1 MATPLKQRVS
11 EAVASLRGYEF
22 GKPAADVAG
31 LERLVAEGYGNPELA
46 RQLRQE
52 LAGILRSDATL
63 AAKQAA
69 CKQLWILGPGE
80 ALPAILGLWDA
91 KDPRL
96 AEAAFLAVARTPSPE
111 FDLALRNAL
120 TRLQGRPLVAAIDLI
135 GDRCDQDA
143 SSILARTSTHSDPSV
158 ALAAKVA
165 LEKLAWAKQGLAAND
180 GFVPLFDGRTLDGW
194 DIDTPDVWTAR
205 NGVLRGSTPGLNY
218 NDFLRTKRSFGDFTL
233 RVKMRLLGG
242 VGNSGVQFRSKPV
255 PNSHEL
261 EGYQADAAQNLWGTL
276 YDESRRK
283 KTLTDP
289 GQDFHDRFDLDAWHE
304 YEITAQAGQIL
315 LKLDGVVTV
324 DYREPDP
331 GIPRT
336 GIIALQVHADRRPV
350 EAWFRDIRIRENT

>member
-31 LERLVAEGYGNPELA
+31 FGRLAAEGHQNPDLA

-52 LAGILRSDATL
+52 LAVILRSDATL

-80 ALPAILGLWDA
+80 TLPAILGLLDA
-91 KDPRL
+91 SDPQL
-96 AEAAFLAVARTPSPE
+96 AEAAFLAIARAPSPE
-111 FDLALRNAL
+111 SDVALRNAL
-120 TRLQGRPLVAAIDLI
+120 TRLQGPPLMAAINLI
-135 GDRCDQDA
+135 GDRCDQA
-143 SSILARTSTHSDPSV
+143 PSGMLERLSTHSDPAV
-158 ALAAKVA
+158 ALAAKVTI
-165 LEKLAWAKQGLAAND
+165 EKLAWAKQGLAAGD

-194 DIDTPDVWTAR
+194 DTDTPGVWTAR

-218 NDFLRTKRSFGDFTL
+218 NDFIRTKRSFGDFTL

-242 VGNSGVQFRSKPV
+242 IGNSGVQFRSKPV

-261 EGYQADAAQNLWGTL
+261 EGYQADAAQGLWGAL

-283 KTLTDP
+283 KTLATP
-289 GQDFHDRFDLDAWHE
+289 SQDFHDRLDLAAWHE
-304 YEITAQAGQIL
+304 YEIGAQGGQIL

-331 GIPRT
+331 GIART
-336 GIIALQVHADRRPV
+336 GIIALQVHANRAPV
-350 EAWFRDIRIRENT
+350 EVWFRNIRIREHA

>member
-1 MATPLKQRVS
+1 MASPLKQRVS

-22 GKPAADVAG
+22 AKPVADVAG
-31 LERLVAEGYGNPELA
+31 FERLVAEACQNPELT

-52 LAGILRSDATL
+52 LAAILRSNATL
-63 AAKQAA
+63 AVKQAV

-80 ALPAILGLWDA
+80 VLPAILGLLDA
-91 KDPRL
+91 TDVRL

-111 FDLALRNAL
+111 FDMALRNVL
-120 TRLQGRPLVAAIDLI
+120 TRLQGRLLVAAIDLI

-143 SSILARTSTHSDPSV
+143 SGMIERTSMHSDPAV

-165 LEKLAWAKQGLAAND
+165 LEKLAWAQQGLAAEA

-194 DIDTPDVWTAR
+194 AIDTPGVWSVR
-205 NGVLRGSTPGLNY
+205 NGVLMGRTPGLSY
-218 NDFLRTKRSFGDFTL
+218 NDFLRTKRSFEDFTL
-233 RVKMRLLGG
+233 RVKMRLLWGS
-242 VGNSGVQFRSKPV
+242 GNSGVQFRSKPV

-283 KTLTDP
+283 TTLANP
-289 GQDFHDRFDLDAWHE
+289 GQDFHDRFDLAAWHE
-304 YEITAQAGQIL
+304 YEITTQGGQIL

-331 GIPRT
+331 GIART
-336 GIIALQVHADRRPV
+336 GIVALQVHADRRPV
-350 EAWFRDIRIRENT
+350 EVWFRNIRIREHA

>member
-31 LERLVAEGYGNPELA
+31 FERLVAEGYENPDLA

-52 LAGILRSDATL
+52 LAGILRSDASL
-63 AAKQAA
+63 AVKQAA

-80 ALPAILGLWDA
+80 ALPAILGLLDA
-91 KDPRL
+91 TDPRL
-96 AEAAFLAVARTPSPE
+96 AEAALLAIARTPSPE
-111 FDLALRNAL
+111 FDAALRKAV
-120 TRLQGRPLVAAIDLI
+120 TRWQGPPLIAAINLI
-135 GDRCDQDA
+135 GDRGDQSA
-143 SSILARTSTHSDPSV
+143 SGVLERLSMHADPAI
-158 ALAAKVA
+158 ALAAKVGI
-165 LEKLAWAKQGLAAND
+165 EKLAWGKQGRAAED
-180 GFVPLFDGRTLDGW
+180 GFVALFDGRTLDGW
-194 DIDTPDVWTAR
+194 DSDTPGVWTAR

-218 NDFLRTKRSFGDFTL
+218 NNFLRTKRSFGDFIL

-242 VGNSGVQFRSKPV
+242 AGNSGVQFRSKPV

-283 KTLTDP
+283 KTLATP
-289 GQDFHDRFDLDAWHE
+289 SQDFHDRFDLAAWHE
-304 YEITAQAGQIL
+304 YEITAQGGQL
-315 LKLDGVVTV
+315 RLKLDGVVTV
-324 DYREPDP
+324 DYRESDP
-331 GIPRT
+331 GIARA

-350 EAWFRDIRIRENT
+350 EVWFRNICIRENV